1 MAQKRLSDE
10 LFKDLLFK
18 ELNSGNEKAHLKTN
32 FFEHLRTNY
41 SLHKGRAMELHDLY
55 YPEWS
60 NLNNKATAE
69 QTIDNAKET
78 AKKHNITRDKLV
90 QELNEVK
97 ELAKVPDQFGKI
109 NSTAIIKAIEVQA
122 KLLGLNEAE
131 KIENTIKG
139 VDTIFKINKDG
150 K

>member
-10 LFKDLLFK
+10 LFKKLLFE

-32 FFEHLRTNY
+32 FFQLVQTKY
-41 SLHKGRAMELHDLY
+41 SCDKTRALKLHDLY
-55 YPEWS
+55 YPEWV
-60 NLNNKATAE
+60 NLQDKANNEATIKGAE
-69 QTIDNAKET
+69 KI

-90 QELNEVK
+90 EELNEIK
-97 ELAKVPDQFGKI
+97 ELAKVPDNFGKI
-109 NSTAIIKAIEVQA
+109 NASAVIKAIEVQA

-131 KIENTIKG
+131 KVENTIKG

>member
-10 LFKDLLFK
+10 LFKNLLFK
-18 ELNSGNEKAHLKTN
+18 QLNSGNEKAHLKTN
-32 FFEHLRTNY
+32 FFQLIQTNY
-41 SLHKGRAMELHDLY
+41 SCDKTRALKLHDLY

-69 QTIDNAKET
+69 QTINNAKKT

-90 QELNEVK
+90 EELNEVK

-109 NSTAIIKAIEVQA
+109 NSQAIIKAIEVQA

-131 KIENTIKG
+131 KQELIVNKG
-139 VDTIFKINKDG
+139 FYFDLEKDE
-150 K
+150 

>member
-18 ELNSGNEKAHLKTN
+18 ELNSGNEKAHQKTT
-32 FFEHLRTNY
+32 FYTILQTNY
-41 SLHKGRAMELHDLY
+41 SIDKKRSLGLHSKY
-55 YPEWS
+55 FSEWS
-60 NLNNKATAE
+60 KLNDKAINDGTIE
-69 QTIDNAKET
+69 QTKET
-78 AKKHNITRDKLV
+78 AKKHNITRDSLV
-90 QELNEVK
+90 EELNEVK

-109 NSTAIIKAIEVQA
+109 NAQAVIKAIEVQA

>member
-1 MAQKRLSDE
+1 MKADKETIISEILIELNGIGNSRAEILAKVGKRWQMSDRTFDRVWKIAQERHIDAQKTKQTDIANIDKEQR
-10 LFKDLLFK
+10 K
-18 ELNSGNEKAHLKTN
+18 EL
-32 FFEHLRTNY
+32 
-41 SLHKGRAMELHDLY
+41 
-55 YPEWS
+55 
-60 NLNNKATAE
+60 
-69 QTIDNAKET
+69 Q
-78 AKKHNITRDKLV
+78 KKHNITRDSLV
-90 QELNEVK
+90 EELNEVK

-109 NSTAIIKAIEVQA
+109 NSQAIIKAIEVQA

>member
-1 MAQKRLSDE
+1 MAQQRLSDE

-41 SLHKGRAMELHDLY
+41 SLHKGRAIELHDTY
-55 YPEWS
+55 YTEWV
-60 NLNNKATAE
+60 NLQNKVNHE
-69 QTIDNAKET
+69 QTIKSAIKS

-90 QELNEVK
+90 EELNEVK

-109 NSTAIIKAIEVQA
+109 NSQAIIKAIEVQA

-131 KIENTIKG
+131 KQETKIIG
-139 VDTIFKINKDG
+139 IDTIFKTE
-150 K
+150 

>member
-1 MAQKRLSDE
+1 MKADKETIISEILI
-10 LFKDLLFK
+10 
-18 ELNSGNEKAHLKTN
+18 ELNGVSNSRAEILSKIVKKWQMSDRTFDRIWKIAQERHIYTQKTIQSSVANIDKEQKEKLQN
-32 FFEHLRTNY
+32 
-41 SLHKGRAMELHDLY
+41 
-55 YPEWS
+55 
-60 NLNNKATAE
+60 
-69 QTIDNAKET
+69 
-78 AKKHNITRDKLV
+78 KHNITRDKLV
-90 QELNEVK
+90 EELNEVK
-97 ELAKVPDQFGKI
+97 ELAKIPDQFGKI